1 MAVTIDK
8 IQLLHG
14 LESDWQR
21 INPILLKG
29 EPGVVLDNTTQIPL
43 YLKIGNGVLPFNELP
58 VVGGGG
64 STIIDG
70 EPIYTK
76 EQVDNLLAIINQQL
90 TSLEGVDT
98 QLQQD
103 LTTSTDQLTQS
114 LTENIENIS
123 NLLSESASQ
132 INKHQTRLEVIDIAK
147 EYSKARYI
155 YASTTGQEF
164 ESQEAI
170 SQGPYYHGATLITPD
185 NLRDRD
191 ITTIGNIRYI
201 YIRGKGF
208 IYDGYVTPFTP
219 EQQAAIDSGI
229 TTQKIADIDSDIT
242 QLEQGL
248 SQAQSGLAE
257 QVSTLQQTDQN
268 LQTTL
273 SQVNAK
279 ISYLAGPED
288 RAPSTSQVQNMITNY
303 FSLTPAQ
310 QAAIDSGITEAILQ
324 DIQDETFDV
333 YIVSPIVKTAGAGYK
348 KYAQVIIRETPQ
360 SPGIYAFITS
370 IGNNG
375 EIQSLYIPPQLAS
388 FSPTTQS
395 YPIQQ
400 LEGSIITTATCTL
413 SEHKQ
418 PDRYTTQKYIAEIVD
433 QLFYLSRSDSLTNKI
448 ADDFLY
454 VIKRGI
460 PTRIPKFANEI
471 YVNKSYAG
479 DSDGTHIAPY
489 KTIAEALQSISETTK
504 SIKINVAASE
514 LYSITNPITISTESA
529 LNITIEGAGAD
540 LTRIN
545 NFPIIT
551 NNELSITFRN
561 LRLSGF
567 THQPQNT
574 EKVSVV
580 TYDNCKLLGT
590 NIFEDK
596 HIYNI
601 NHSVIDQT
609 ITLQNGSTLN
619 MTNTDFSGT
628 MLTIAAGAT
637 ATLRNCL
644 GGSVRV
650 QGGSYAQYDTTLK
663 PASTG
668 TNVLFAEYETA
679 EVYLYSGQCLTNT
692 NIPAR
697 IYINQNVKY
706 LLGTTLYAKT
716 SQISSLA
723 VKIEGTQLRTD
734 QVIAGTATYGS
745 TETTS
750 ELLENHLASISTALT
765 NLSTLIS
772 AKYSKP
778 AEGIPLDDLS
788 LAIKTTLSK
797 AENKDNKKTL
807 IENTSNT
814 ETYPTVKAVY
824 DALEAKTQN
833 LASKDYVTTAI
844 QTGLATRL
852 LTPVE
857 DTSSN
862 PTASHWA
869 SWEALT
875 TKTPMPTYY
884 YKGQVVTLQDG
895 DEAIYIDGENGT
907 KKAKYQYD
915 SQTEEGNWI
924 TIASISV
931 DLATKQDKLS
941 GTPGK
946 LLTYTDTQ
954 GNITETTISH
964 EVGNPNNHTTV
975 PSEKAVRDLIS
986 GYQPVIPART
996 DWNDYN
1002 QQFLGEP
1009 YILQQPNTEGG
1020 NPNTVPIA
1028 TDFSFLPE
1036 TYQED
1041 IEYSI
1046 PTSQAVKEKL
1056 DNKQDKLYN
1065 YDLTNSVL
1073 TMEGTSGDINY
1084 TRLYGSNE
1092 DAPDSNTTSIPT
1104 TNKVEQMLEDYIKGD
1119 DIHTDPINAQTV
1131 GGIYITTVPSV
1142 STVYNSTDALY
1153 QRKIVKSDIPDKSQL
1168 LAVKSTAD
1176 GDIEKRNII
1185 ETIEEMQEGQ
1195 TKDIPT
1201 VGAVRAWTENLA
1213 AEVLADDYQKKSEYI
1228 GLENKLLSPTEQDG
1242 TYTLKGRGVT
1252 SSISEEPITQ
1262 QDDERKTQIPTA
1274 EATYNLTKSFS
1285 ARIDIN
1291 TSNDNSSKTLKSN
1304 KNYHATYINGDKYD
1318 IETRKYIIFTA
1329 PTSSEEVFEN
1339 ITLTRAGTTRDDKT
1353 YIRFATNTDP
1363 DTQIYL
1369 NLVNSDLAI
1378 YIESNTPTININLR
1392 NSSLRILT
1400 EYTEQKIVNLALE
1413 NSTLYIDN
1421 IPATTYIDNIPTTTQ
1436 PPLPF
1441 NLTKVYNSKIFAG
1454 KYIQLVEQGADDVY
1468 QRTTSW
1474 DSASQIHLTAN
1485 TAQLKMYTCYDPED
1499 EEDLQLSE
1507 RGNSNNP
1514 IIYLYANDTYH
1525 AMITN
1530 LAGTKSFTND
1540 SALRIINVYDTNAT
1554 NNLKAS
1560 SLNTSAGST
1569 TQPIYIDT
1577 DGIPKAITGL
1587 GDETVLGTTND
1598 PAGPTTNR
1606 KIVDIFEANSNKVKY
1621 ASSATVASF
1630 AEQLRATLDKGS
1642 STKPIYFTGGIPAQC
1657 GNSLE
1662 VSITGN
1668 ADTATRAKYYTTSAN
1683 EQSLKTIEATVGTLQ
1698 SNIDSKHPKFTWPD
1712 DTEEADK
1719 PKAPG
1724 TAATGSASRAARM
1737 DHIHPLQDTLSEH
1750 SVLGTPGTGTSGT
1763 RKIKDIFVEK
1773 SNTVYR
1779 ASQADTS
1786 LKANR
1791 LGSEGVPASA
1801 NKIVKG
1807 DGTAYGDIGF
1817 GRNQG
1822 QPNKPIWLNEGI
1834 PEAVTRPLDIDITG
1848 QADRA
1853 IYASNYDNTSGT
1865 IKEEFNNRYT
1875 KTEVDSKLNLVLKAT
1890 YSLSTGVLTLTN
1902 VIVD

>member
-248 SQAQSGLAE
+248 SQAQSDLAG
-257 QVSTLQQTDQN
+257 QVSTLQQADQN

-567 THQPQNT
+567 THQSQNT

-765 NLSTLIS
+765 NLS

-778 AEGIPLDDLS
+778 AAGIPLDDLS

-996 DWNDYN
+996 DWNDYD
-1002 QQFLGEP
+1002 QQFLGKP
-1009 YILQQPNTEGG
+1009 YILQQPDTEGG

-1028 TDFSFLPE
+1028 TDFNFLPE
-1036 TYQED
+1036 IYQEG

-1046 PTSQAVKEKL
+1046 PTSQAVKEK
-1056 DNKQDKLYN
+1056 KQDKLYN
-1065 YDLTNSVL
+1065 YNLTNSVL
-1073 TMEGTSGDINY
+1073 TMEGASGDINY
-1084 TRLYGSNE
+1084 TRLYGFNE

-1104 TNKVEQMLEDYIKGD
+1104 TNKVEQMLGDYIKGD
-1119 DIHTDPINAQTV
+1119 DIHTETINAQTV
-1131 GGIYITTVPSV
+1131 GGIYSTTVPSV
-1142 STVYNSTDALY
+1142 STVYTSTDALY
-1153 QRKIVKSDIPDKSQL
+1153 QRKIVKSDIPYKSQL

-1185 ETIEEMQEGQ
+1185 ETIEEMQEGLTLEQQKQWEEQQ

-1201 VGAVRAWTENLA
+1201 VGAVRAWTENLE
-1213 AEVLADDYQKKSEYI
+1213 EVLADGYQKKSEYI
-1228 GLENKLLSPTEQDG
+1228 GLENKLLYPTEQDG
-1242 TYTLKGRGVT
+1242 TYTLKGIGVT

-1291 TSNDNSSKTLKSN
+1291 TSNDADSSKTLKSN
-1304 KNYHATYINGDKYD
+1304 KNYHATYINIVYNPDTQLYEDKYD
-1318 IETRKYIIFTA
+1318 IKTQKYIIFTA

-1378 YIESNTPTININLR
+1378 YIESTTPTININLR

-1421 IPATTYIDNIPTTTQ
+1421 IPATTQ
-1436 PPLPF
+1436 PHLPF

-1454 KYIQLVEQGADDVY
+1454 KYIQLVEQGAADDY
-1468 QRTTSW
+1468 ERTTSW

-1485 TAQLKMYTCYDPED
+1485 AQLKMYTYPANNG
-1499 EEDLQLSE
+1499 DLQLDV

-1514 IIYLYANDTYH
+1514 IIYLYANDT

-1598 PAGPTTNR
+1598 PASPTTNR
-1606 KIVDIFEANSNKVKY
+1606 KIVDIFEKNSNKVKY
-1621 ASSATVASF
+1621 ASSASSATVASF
-1630 AEQLRATLDKGS
+1630 AEKLRDTLDKGS
-1642 STKPIYFTGGIPAQC
+1642 STKPIYFNEGKPAQC

-1683 EQSLKTIEATVGTLQ
+1683 EQSSKTIEATVGTLQ

-1712 DTEEADK
+1712 DTVEADK

-1737 DHIHPLQDTLSEH
+1737 DHIHPLQET
-1750 SVLGTPGTGTSGT
+1750 VQTA
-1763 RKIKDIFVEK
+1763 KD
-1773 SNTVYR
+1773 Y
-1779 ASQADTS
+1779 D
-1786 LKANR
+1786 
-1791 LGSEGVPASA
+1791 P
-1801 NKIVKG
+1801 
-1807 DGTAYGDIGF
+1807 
-1817 GRNQG
+1817 NQ
-1822 QPNKPIWLNEGI
+1822 
-1834 PEAVTRPLDIDITG
+1834 
-1848 QADRA
+1848 
-1853 IYASNYDNTSGT
+1853 GT
-1865 IKEEFNNRYT
+1865 IKEEFNNRYTKTEVDSKLQETVQTVQTVQTAKDYDPNQGTIKEEFNKRYT